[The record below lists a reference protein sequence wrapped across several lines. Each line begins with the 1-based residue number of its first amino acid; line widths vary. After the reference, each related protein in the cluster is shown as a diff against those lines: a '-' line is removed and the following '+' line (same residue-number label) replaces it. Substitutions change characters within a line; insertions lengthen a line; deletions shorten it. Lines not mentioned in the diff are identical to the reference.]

1 MVRSNNFFNRFFLR
15 IYLKQLSEEKGVT
28 NLRKLLEDGAIA
40 EAIGKISKDEELLED
55 LISLLE
61 DTDEDIQRSAFEVV
75 SQTQSIQTL
84 LEAIPT
90 LVGGLESENE
100 EVCRFAAEALYYF
113 GTDAAE
119 ATESLSILLNHD
131 DDDIRRAAAR
141 TLRSIGP
148 GAVSALQHL
157 VEALGDSDET
167 VRGEAA
173 LSIGNIG
180 SVDPE
185 PVPFLVKALTDEE
198 EFEMDGKPL
207 EVRHAAQQAL
217 VKLGSTAVPG
227 LLDALRDDRAEL
239 RLIAVTTLA
248 RIPSLSDVAMEL
260 LQATIN
266 DPDTTVSSAAQKA
279 IKEVNAQK

>member
-1 MVRSNNFFNRFFLR
+1 M
-15 IYLKQLSEEKGVT
+15 T
-28 NLRKLLEDGAIA
+28 NLRKLLEDGAIG
-40 EAIGKISKDEELLED
+40 EAIGLVSSDDDLLED
-55 LISLLE
+55 LIGLLE

-75 SQTQSIQTL
+75 SHTGSIQNM

-90 LVGGLESENE
+90 LIGGLGSENDE
-100 EVCRFAAEALYYF
+100 ICRFAAEALYFF
-113 GTDAAE
+113 GTDAVD
-119 ATESLSILLNHD
+119 ATESLANLLGHD

-141 TLRSIGP
+141 TLRAIGS
-148 GAVSALQHL
+148 GAAEALQYL

-173 LSIGNIG
+173 LSIGKIG
-180 SVDPE
+180 SSDSE
-185 PVPFLVKALTDEE
+185 PIPSLVRVLTDEE
-198 EFEMDGKPL
+198 EFEVDGKTL

-217 VKLGSTAVPG
+217 VQLGSTSVPG

-248 RIPSLSDVAMEL
+248 QIPSLSDVALEL

-266 DPDTTVSSAAQKA
+266 DPDSTVSSAAQKA
-279 IKEVNAQK
+279 LKQVNTEK